1 MVDSLCRKGEALSA
15 ASFRIGNREIGADQP
30 VFVVAEIGA
39 NHDGSID
46 KACALVDMA
55 HAAGADAVKLQTYS
69 ADELV
74 ADPERVITW
83 GPPGSERT
91 EAVGAMFDRLALP
104 RSDHAQ
110 VFEHAKHLGLTAFS
124 TPFSLDALHFLD
136 GLGVP
141 CWKFASSD
149 VNYHA
154 LLQAGA
160 RTGKPVILSIG
171 KSLLSEAAAAV
182 EALEEAGVNGL
193 GLLHC
198 LAQYPAPDSD
208 INLRVIPMLSAAF
221 PDVVVGYSDHTVGT
235 AVSTAAVALG
245 ARIVEKHITLDK
257 RADGPDHWF
266 SSDGD
271 ELTHL
276 IAAIRQVDLALGGSR
291 KKIAP
296 SEALER
302 RNATRSLAMALDL
315 PKGARIGMADIKV
328 VRPGWGIPPYRM
340 ADVVGLT
347 LARSAAKNEILT
359 WQHFHPAE

>member
-1 MVDSLCRKGEALSA
+1 MSGAGV
-15 ASFRIGNREIGADQP
+15 ASFRIGEREVGASHP
-30 VFVVAEIGA
+30 VFIVAEIGA
-39 NHDGSID
+39 NHDGSVD

-55 HAAGADAVKLQTYS
+55 HKAGADAVKLQTYS
-69 ADELV
+69 AHELV
-74 ADPERVITW
+74 ADPERIITW
-83 GPPGSERT
+83 GPPGSEKT

-104 RSDHAQ
+104 RAVHAQ
-110 VFEHAKHLGLTAFS
+110 VLAHAQQRGLIAFS

-136 GLGVP
+136 KLGVP

-154 LLQAGA
+154 LLQEGA

-182 EALEEAGVNGL
+182 EALEEAGVKGL
-193 GLLHC
+193 GVLHC

-208 INLRVIPMLSAAF
+208 INLRVIPMLAAAF

-257 RADGPDHWF
+257 RAEGPDHWF
-266 SSDGD
+266 SSDAD
-271 ELTHL
+271 ELTNL
-276 IAAIRQVDLALGGSR
+276 VAAIRQVDLVLGGSR

-302 RNATRSLAMALDL
+302 RNATRSLAMALNL
-315 PKGARIGMADIKV
+315 PKGKAIGMADIKV
-328 VRPGWGIPPYRM
+328 VRPGWGIPPYRLP
-340 ADVVGLT
+340 DVVGLR
-347 LARSAAKNEILT
+347 LARSAAKDEILT
-359 WQHFHPAE
+359 WQHFHAAE